1 MKPKRS
7 YHSFR
12 PMLCRNYRKK
22 ELIYVSS
29 VTTGYGIREKN
40 RFLVAAPLNHV
51 SGIRTTFLSLGNG
64 GCAVYMEK
72 DNNMIAGRLRKNV
85 YAGVPYFS
93 IRFYSF

>member
-1 MKPKRS
+1 MKPKRL

-22 ELIYVSS
+22 SLCVSS
-29 VTTGYGIREKN
+29 VTTGYGRREKN

-51 SGIRTTFLSLGNG
+51 GGIRTTFLSLGNG

-72 DNNMIAGRLRKNV
+72 DNNMIAGRLCKNV
-85 YAGVPYFS
+85 YASVLQF
-93 IRFYSF
+93 F